1 VLALLCGIGW
11 QIMGFTGV
19 INIMTTTMTVG
30 KEKISE
36 RDYDYYY
43 VLMYNYTKNQAAQ
56 YQQQY
61 NYNVM
66 GFDATKA
73 PDAQDY
79 PQQVDGKT
87 ITWADYL
94 GTSAIDRAQQYA
106 VLYTEAL
113 NAKYKLTAAEQK
125 TIDVQI
131 EQIRATAA
139 KQNMSLN
146 AYLREFYGKGISER
160 FLRAQLKKETIVSRF
175 STDKDNAFKKACTPA
190 VVKKIYDA
198 DKSAYNVVSLRAF
211 SFPLTTLTAK
221 TGESSDSLAA
231 RQKAANAKVKAKADA
246 MLAAVTNDAT
256 FISLSKANKV
266 VATGTTYD
274 PDGETANFYKSKS
287 TLESSISKDAAAW
300 AFANGRV
307 AGDKKVF
314 ATDTAYFVVW
324 LKTPQ
329 FPSYT
334 VNVRHILLS
343 FKSDS
348 SDTSAATTAE
358 IAAAKV
364 KADSIYAQWK
374 AGKRTEASFAA
385 LAKTDS
391 TDTGSNTKGGLYE
404 KVTTGQMVAPFENW
418 SFDPA
423 RKPGDTGIVK
433 STYGYHIMYF
443 VKANPTDFAYI
454 ATITNDK
461 STKDNDAYV
470 KALLAESKYKLVKNN
485 KNITLAQ
492 ANALKI
498 ITLLIAADA
507 AASASSATS

>member
-1 VLALLCGIGW
+1 MAKNDNGKSKADKYREERKARLAKANKKSASKSEKSLRVQKIVQKSISIALVLALLCGIGW

-125 TIDVQI
+125 TIDDQI

-211 SFPLTTLTAK
+211 S
-221 TGESSDSLAA
+221 DDA
-231 RQKAANAKVKAKADA
+231 RE
-246 MLAAVTNDAT
+246 
-256 FISLSKANKV
+256 
-266 VATGTTYD
+266 G
-274 PDGETANFYKSKS
+274 
-287 TLESSISKDAAAW
+287 
-300 AFANGRV
+300 
-307 AGDKKVF
+307 
-314 ATDTAYFVVW
+314 
-324 LKTPQ
+324 
-329 FPSYT
+329 
-334 VNVRHILLS
+334 
-343 FKSDS
+343 
-348 SDTSAATTAE
+348 
-358 IAAAKV
+358 
-364 KADSIYAQWK
+364 
-374 AGKRTEASFAA
+374 
-385 LAKTDS
+385 
-391 TDTGSNTKGGLYE
+391 
-404 KVTTGQMVAPFENW
+404 
-418 SFDPA
+418 
-423 RKPGDTGIVK
+423 
-433 STYGYHIMYF
+433 
-443 VKANPTDFAYI
+443 
-454 ATITNDK
+454 
-461 STKDNDAYV
+461 
-470 KALLAESKYKLVKNN
+470 
-485 KNITLAQ
+485 
-492 ANALKI
+492 
-498 ITLLIAADA
+498 
-507 AASASSATS
+507 